1 MKVLPAR
8 LTSSLAKRINK
19 LVRRVE
25 AAYPGMPEV
34 AAMVYVGDVY
44 VLREQRRRR
53 HVDGWGG
60 RRYGCESG
68 DCRRLPWAG
77 QATGVSGRLPQ
88 SDHEPG

>member
-8 LTSSLAKRINK
+8 LTSSLARQINN

-25 AAYPGMPEV
+25 AAHPGMPEV

-44 VLREQRRRR
+44 VLREQRHRR

-60 RRYGCESG
+60 KRYHCESRN
-68 DCRRLPWAG
+68 CRRLP
-77 QATGVSGRLPQ
+77 
-88 SDHEPG
+88 